1 MQPHDLMT
9 LADRYTGHV
18 GIKLSTVGAYSANDG
33 KFFLRLGDGY
43 DCRTKTAQKV
53 ADWFTIVSNGAVEY
67 YQISAIVPPG
77 HYYRA
82 TFTFSSWAELR

>member
-1 MQPHDLMT
+1 MQPKDLMT

-18 GIKLSTVGAYSANDG
+18 GIKLSTVGVYSANDG

-53 ADWFTIVSNGAVEY
+53 ADWFSTNWPALLFMGALTKAP
-67 YQISAIVPPG
+67 ICSG
-77 HYYRA
+77 
-82 TFTFSSWAELR
+82 S